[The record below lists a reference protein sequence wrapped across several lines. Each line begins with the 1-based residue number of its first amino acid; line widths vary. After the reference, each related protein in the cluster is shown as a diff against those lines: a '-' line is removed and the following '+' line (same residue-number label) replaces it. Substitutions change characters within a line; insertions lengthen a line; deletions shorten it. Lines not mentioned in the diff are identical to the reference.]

1 MRRLRL
7 APLGALAATAALLY
21 AGWHL
26 ASRVLGAYRAVEVA
40 GESMTPALRPGDFVL
55 LRRTLL
61 GRTPQGRTL
70 LGRTLLR
77 RATSSLSRIAY
88 GRVVAT
94 RDGEGRLLLKR
105 VIGLPGESLRVG
117 ARVEVNGRTLIEPY
131 AHGETPPAQYR
142 GVARLGPDQYF
153 LLGDNRAASTD
164 SRDFG
169 AVHAS
174 QLEGAAWL
182 RYWPPGRIGVLRRPR
197 RQFEPPA

>member
-21 AGWHL
+21 AGWRL
-26 ASRVLGAYRAVEVA
+26 ASRTLDAYHAVEVA

-55 LRRTLL
+55 LRR
-61 GRTPQGRTL
+61 
-70 LGRTLLR
+70 
-77 RATSSLSRIAY
+77 ATSLLSRSAY

-117 ARVEVNGRTLIEPY
+117 ARVELNGRTLIEPY
-131 AHGETPPAQYR
+131 AHGETPAAQYR
-142 GVARLGPDQYF
+142 DVARLGPGQYF

-169 AVHAS
+169 AVQAS
-174 QLEGAAWL
+174 RLEGVAWL

-197 RQFEPPA
+197 RRFEAQT